1 MAHNQG
7 LIPEDDFYMENE
19 ATFALWR
26 LRKSDKPITYKML
39 YGVVEELLER
49 IDRAESMARSAGWR
63 E

>member
-1 MAHNQG
+1 
-7 LIPEDDFYMENE
+7 MENE

-26 LRKSDKPITYKML
+26 LRKSDKPITYKVL

-49 IDRAESMARSAGWR
+49 IDHAESMARSAGWN